1 MLAIFAT
8 IISVATTITKAL
20 AVVGMAIEGLKVIG
34 KAIIGIGKALGLIK
48 PETQVEDLGEKALQ
62 SGLKPED
69 FKSYDEYFKAVE
81 NFDLKSVPPEQ
92 RKNFTP
98 EEKTA
103 KGIELSTGI
112 LLEKVPQLPI
122 AEFANYLSNNPD
134 WLKNNSK
141 LVAGIFDLAK
151 TSATDFSLAV
161 KYMNGTEKNV
171 EKKDAAIDILA
182 GVQKSVNP
190 SLSESEAIKAATL
203 MRK

>member
-1 MLAIFAT
+1 MFGIIAT
-8 IISVATTITKAL
+8 IISVVTTITKSL
-20 AVVGMAIEGLKVIG
+20 AVVGMALQGLKVIG
-34 KAIIGIGKALGLIK
+34 KAVIGIGKALGLIK

-81 NFDLKSVPPEQ
+81 KFDLKSVSPEQ

-103 KGIELSTGI
+103 KGIELSTGV
-112 LLEKVPQLPI
+112 LLEKAPQLPI

-134 WLKNNSK
+134 LLKNYS

-151 TSATDFSLAV
+151 TNAADFSLAV
-161 KYMNGTEKNV
+161 KYMDGTEKNV

-182 GVQKSVNP
+182 GVQKSVNS
-190 SLSESEAIKAATL
+190 SLSDSEAIKAATL